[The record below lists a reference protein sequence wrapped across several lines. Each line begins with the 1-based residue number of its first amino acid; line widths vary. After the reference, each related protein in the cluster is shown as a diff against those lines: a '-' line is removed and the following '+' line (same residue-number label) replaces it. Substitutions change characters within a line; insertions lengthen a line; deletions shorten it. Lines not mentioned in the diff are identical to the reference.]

1 AGSKRLSPKEKA
13 RSLKLRAFS
22 LGLSSFGAVSSPT
35 VATRLPRVDAL
46 GDRGQAL
53 CDGRRAHALLRR
65 PFGRGGT
72 SHHHDHCL
80 VSRLDV
86 VDTGLRS
93 DLVEV
98 ATASHLVSP
107 TNRNRPTMDSAH
119 DNEIQDRKSTRL

>member
-35 VATRLPRVDAL
+35 VATRPARVDAL
-46 GDRGQAL
+46 GDRGQAFV
-53 CDGRRAHALLRR
+53 DGRRAHALLRR

-93 DLVEV
+93 DLVGLRPLRIWF
-98 ATASHLVSP
+98 HRP
-107 TNRNRPTMDSAH
+107 TEQKPTMDSEH
-119 DNEIQDRKSTRL
+119 DNEIQHM